1 MSKLYWSISIIK
13 QNTFSWKSYLIWFD
27 NFWSGYQAQN
37 RIVLALVSPASSLIK
52 AQLFKQLRRVIQWNP
67 YNFSNLW
74 MKWTYQILIYRFS
87 FNCITMGSFSPKESL
102 YCASAKKN
110 LIHTPPIGNN
120 CQPKEVDRWKLFLTV
135 GSSGKGWQVVVVGYI
150 STLAYSLIEMTS
162 IRLW

>member
-1 MSKLYWSISIIK
+1 MVSRFWILKMSKLYWSISIIK

-74 MKWTYQILIYRFS
+74 MKWTYQILMYRFS

-102 YCASAKKN
+102 YCASAN
-110 LIHTPPIGNN
+110 LIQKWLST
-120 CQPKEVDRWKLFLTV
+120 K
-135 GSSGKGWQVVVVGYI
+135 KGWQMK
-150 STLAYSLIEMTS
+150 TLSHCWFKWE
-162 IRLW
+162 RLTGCCGWIYLNLGI

>member
-87 FNCITMGSFSPKESL
+87 FNCIPMGSFSPKESL

-110 LIHTPPIGNN
+110 LIHTPPMEIIVNQKRLTDENSFSLLVQVG
-120 CQPKEVDRWKLFLTV
+120 KVDRLLWLDISQPWHIA
-135 GSSGKGWQVVVVGYI
+135 SSRWP
-150 STLAYSLIEMTS
+150 
-162 IRLW
+162 R